1 VELSVEPLRI
11 QLPERLDSN
20 ATRRIA
26 AALASVRDEPA
37 IVLEGAANAFCLG
50 MDFRAVVALAD
61 GRPNGTDIRAEME
74 SYADCLLGLLLAKRP
89 TLAIV
94 EGPALGGGLGFAAA
108 CDCVLATESAQF
120 GLPEALYGFTPAIIR
135 PALLTRLSPQRLN
148 LLLVTAHARDAAEAH
163 QMGLVDRIVATDKL
177 KLAQK
182 SVLRAMGR
190 ARSEAVAMARGWNKD
205 DLARAIADGV
215 NETSSALLRPDVL
228 SAFRATLSED
238 QIPWRS

>member
-1 VELSVEPLRI
+1 MEPLRI
-11 QLPERLDSN
+11 QLPERLDGN

-26 AALASVRDEPA
+26 AALKGAKDEPA

-74 SYADCLLGLLLAKRP
+74 SYAACLLAVLQAPRP
-89 TLAIV
+89 TLAVV
-94 EGPALGGGLGFAAA
+94 EGPALGGGLGLAAA

-135 PALLTRLSPQRLN
+135 PALLTRLSQQKLN
-148 LLLVTAHARDAAEAH
+148 LLLLTGHARDASEAL
-163 QMGLVDRIVATDKL
+163 QMGLVDRVVSTDKL
-177 KLAQK
+177 KLAQR

-190 ARSEAVAMARGWNKD
+190 ARSQAVSTARAWNSET
-205 DLARAIADGV
+205 LARAIADGV
-215 NETSSALLRPDVL
+215 NETSAALLRPDVL